1 MGSVI
6 TSIARTPIGRY
17 GGGFQSLS
25 AVDLGAAAM
34 QAALERIGLA
44 ADAVDEVLFGHVIQ
58 AGGGQITSR
67 QAAVRAGVPMTVPAT
82 TINKV
87 CLSGMTA
94 IAQADKDIRL
104 GEATFV
110 LAGGMESM
118 SNAPYLVPAARWGAR
133 MGDTPML
140 DAML

>member
-17 GGGFQSLS
+17 GGGFQSLQ
-25 AVDLGAAAM
+25 AVDLGPPPWRLRWSAAAYPPSNSTRCSS
-34 QAALERIGLA
+34 A
-44 ADAVDEVLFGHVIQ
+44 
-58 AGGGQITSR
+58 TSSR
-67 QAAVRAGVPMTVPAT
+67 RAPGRSRRGKQRSVRAVPMTVPAT

-94 IAQADKDIRL
+94 IANADKDIRL

-110 LAGGMESM
+110 PRRGHGVDVERALS
-118 SNAPYLVPAARWGAR
+118 
-133 MGDTPML
+133 
-140 DAML
+140 